1 MKIPGRCGKKK
12 MKWVLAMAAIMAA
25 IFWVGLNP
33 AFGASSGESHAE
45 GNAHMEGA
53 SQTQGGDA
61 HTEADAS
68 QTEGEAHAQGEA
80 HEGGHGAEHSK
91 PWMKTDSA
99 KALNFF
105 ILAIGLFLL
114 LRKPVSQALNDRIK
128 GIKEELDELEGR
140 KADVEKQL
148 SEYDKKLA
156 TLDEE
161 AEKVIAEYVRQG
173 EDAKARILKEAESAA
188 DKLEEQAK
196 KNIENEFK
204 QAKETL
210 QAEIVEKALIKA
222 EQAVKGQISVEDQE
236 RLVDEYLAKV
246 VA

>member
-12 MKWVLAMAAIMAA
+12 MNWVLAMAAIMAA

-53 SQTQGGDA
+53 SQAQGDA

-68 QTEGEAHAQGEA
+68 HTEGEAPAEGEA
-80 HEGGHGAEHSK
+80 HGGGHGEVHSK

-105 ILAIGLFLL
+105 ILAVGLFLL

-188 DKLEEQAK
+188 DRLEEQAK
-196 KNIENEFK
+196 KNIESEFK

>member
-12 MKWVLAMAAIMAA
+12 MKLVFAMAAIMAA
-25 IFWVGLNP
+25 IFWVALSP
-33 AFGASSGESHAE
+33 AFGAGSGESHAQ
-45 GNAHMEGA
+45 GDAHMEGA
-53 SQTQGGDA
+53 APAEGAA
-61 HTEADAS
+61 HMEAEPS
-68 QTEGEAHAQGEA
+68 NTEGEAHAEGEA
-80 HEGGHGAEHSK
+80 HEGGHGEVHSK
-91 PWMKTDSA
+91 PWVKTDSA
-99 KALNFF
+99 KALNFL

-114 LRKPVSQALNDRIK
+114 LRKPVGQALNDRIK

-148 SEYDKKLA
+148 AEYDQKLA

-173 EDAKARILKEAESAA
+173 EEAKARILKEAESAA
-188 DKLEEQAK
+188 DRLEEQAK
-196 KNIENEFK
+196 KNIESEFK

-210 QAEIVEKALIKA
+210 QAEIVEKALVKA
-222 EQAVKGQISVEDQE
+222 EQAVKDQISVEDQE

>member
-12 MKWVLAMAAIMAA
+12 MKLVFAMAAIMAA
-25 IFWVGLNP
+25 IFWVALSP
-33 AFGASSGESHAE
+33 AFGAGSGESHAQ
-45 GNAHMEGA
+45 GDAHMEGA
-53 SQTQGGDA
+53 APAEGAA
-61 HTEADAS
+61 HMEAEPS
-68 QTEGEAHAQGEA
+68 NTEGEAHAEGEA
-80 HEGGHGAEHSK
+80 HEGGHGEVHSK
-91 PWMKTDSA
+91 PWVKTDSA
-99 KALNFF
+99 KALNFL

-114 LRKPVSQALNDRIK
+114 LRKPVGQALNDRIK

-148 SEYDKKLA
+148 AEYDQKLA

-161 AEKVIAEYVRQG
+161 AERVIAEYVRQG

-188 DKLEEQAK
+188 DRLEEQAK
-196 KNIENEFK
+196 KNIESEFK

-210 QAEIVEKALIKA
+210 QAEIVEKALVKA
-222 EQAVKGQISVEDQE
+222 EQAVKDQISVEDQE